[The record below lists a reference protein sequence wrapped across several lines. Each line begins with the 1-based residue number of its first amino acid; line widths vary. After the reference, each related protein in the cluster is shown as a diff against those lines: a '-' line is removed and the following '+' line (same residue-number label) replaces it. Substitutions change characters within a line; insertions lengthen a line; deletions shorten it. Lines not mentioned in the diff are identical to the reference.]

1 MTRTLL
7 NHRMSQT
14 PRPLTI
20 AIYLYADMEA
30 LDFSGP
36 YEVFTTAN
44 RMALRLDPDGIAPF
58 HVVTVADTLAP
69 VRARA
74 GMRVLPD
81 HDPTS
86 CPLADIL
93 LVPGGVVDVPL
104 SRADSIDWIRRCA
117 GHAQITASVCT
128 GAFLLAAAGL
138 LDGLTAT
145 THWEDIDD
153 LRTHYPDV
161 DVVDDLRWVDTGAVV
176 TSAGI
181 AAGIDMSLHLVAR
194 LCGEVLAA
202 KTARQM
208 DVAYRPDPRIVT
220 T

>member
-1 MTRTLL
+1 
-7 NHRMSQT
+7 MSQT

-20 AIYLYADMEA
+20 AIYLYEDMEA
-30 LDFSGP
+30 LDFAGP

-58 HVVTVADTLAP
+58 DVVTVADTLAP

-74 GMRVLPD
+74 GIRVLPD
-81 HDPTS
+81 HDPTT
-86 CPLADIL
+86 CPLVDIL

-104 SRADSIDWIRRCA
+104 SCAHSIDWIRRCA
-117 GHAQITASVCT
+117 GHARITASVCT
-128 GAFLLAAAGL
+128 GAFLLATAGL

-153 LRTHYPDV
+153 LRIRYPDV
-161 DVVDDLRWVDTGAVV
+161 DVVDDLRWVDSGAIV

-194 LCGEVLAA
+194 LCGEILATKA
-202 KTARQM
+202 ARQM
-208 DVAYRPDPRIVT
+208 DVAYRPDPRIVRA
-220 T
+220 